1 MPKRLAKGATIPTE
15 FPSVP
20 QFPTFVPSSNS
31 SQLPIPILTNAY
43 SLSDSLQFPPPT
55 TLHSSHF
62 RCCCCCCLLSP
73 LSSLLLLHS
82 SPAFLVFFLLLFPLS
97 RGSVVWLATQ
107 PHQHGHTR
115 GHTTRWQQRH
125 LPTCFSS
132 FPGEGTQAQE
142 VPSEQ
147 SKAHAV
153 RHVVE
158 GHSNAADPPTPPHSL
173 SLSLLKNNAHG

>member
-20 QFPTFVPSSNS
+20 HVRPNSSNS

-62 RCCCCCCLLSP
+62 RCFCCCCLLSP

-82 SPAFLVFFLLLFPLS
+82 SPAFLVFFFITFSIVTRQRRLAGDTATPTWPHSRAHNEVAAAPPPNLHLLLPWRRDAGTGSAKWTIQSTRRTARRRGALQCCRSPHPLS
-97 RGSVVWLATQ
+97 AKKQCARI
-107 PHQHGHTR
+107 
-115 GHTTRWQQRH
+115 
-125 LPTCFSS
+125 
-132 FPGEGTQAQE
+132 
-142 VPSEQ
+142 
-147 SKAHAV
+147 SKFY
-153 RHVVE
+153 
-158 GHSNAADPPTPPHSL
+158 
-173 SLSLLKNNAHG
+173 